1 MVGVVAN
8 VVGDVLVFV
17 FGVGLQ
23 QGLGGFG
30 LGGGYGVAD
39 EFCSCMIW
47 RMFCTPVCRCLTMAV
62 AVAVASRR
70 INASTMATCSCS
82 VTW

>member
-1 MVGVVAN
+1 MVVVAN
-8 VVGDVLVFV
+8 VT
-17 FGVGLQ
+17 
-23 QGLGGFG
+23 GGWYRCSLRG
-30 LGGGYGVAD
+30 WVAARSWWLRLGGGYGAAY
-39 EFCSCMIW
+39 ELCSCMIW

-70 INASTMATCSCS
+70 ISASTMATCSCS